1 MTSTAAHS
9 HPPPPLLPR
18 RRWTRILAYA
28 PLFLLVAELP
38 WFLVSGLFLL
48 FLVGDAG
55 GEVTPA
61 QERALA
67 VFFGLPADFG
77 LVIALVAT
85 VLGWAR
91 RPVDWVCLIVGF
103 VGCAVFV
110 GLDVWN
116 VFHP

>member
-9 HPPPPLLPR
+9 HPPPLPR

-28 PLFLLVAELP
+28 PLFLLVAEIP
-38 WFLVSGLFLL
+38 WFFVSALFLL

-55 GEVTPA
+55 RDVRPA
-61 QERALA
+61 QERALT
-67 VFFGLPADFG
+67 VFFALPADIG
-77 LVIALVAT
+77 LLIALTAT

-91 RPVDWVCLIVGF
+91 RRVDWICLILGF

-116 VFHP
+116 CIYP